1 MKNRDI
7 KKNYDNLSL
16 DEIAEIE
23 LSEKKPVVV
32 QEQDVDKFFDTLLKR
47 VKKLFLRQQ
56 KYMVDNNETT
66 DGLLLFLDKYPE
78 LFELEYDTINRDI
91 IKWALNENI
100 KKNRALIDKIQ
111 EVEKKLGLEIHHEW

>member
-1 MKNRDI
+1 MKNKDI
-7 KKNYDNLSL
+7 KKNYDNLTL
-16 DEIAEIE
+16 NDIAEIE